1 MEKTVLANSL
11 LTEQE
16 GEVSALSEQL
26 TDHFPLDNDYEVL
39 SEGIFSQPGDTRQTS
54 LVIEEGQNH
63 LQLWLRESLR
73 GRLNVRLTNEEGNQ
87 YAIHWQNKPGRRL

>member
-54 LVIEEGQNH
+54 LVIKSSTALAKGVPTWATECSPDE
-63 LQLWLRESLR
+63 
-73 GRLNVRLTNEEGNQ
+73 
-87 YAIHWQNKPGRRL
+87 